1 MDIETPEEFAR
12 SIEKT
17 IVHQYQQAP
26 NGRGGLMIISKDY
39 IPAGKLIAARDALI
53 RSDER
58 RKAAGWISVK
68 ERLPESGKFVFAHFI
83 CKNQVG
89 KYSTTIRAFYAA
101 PKDIEQSDSDE
112 DSFAEYDEIADT
124 YYLPKGWYECNE
136 EEEIHWFVHADIT
149 HWMPLPEPPAIMAE
163 PEEAKK

>member
-1 MDIETPEEFAR
+1 
-12 SIEKT
+12 
-17 IVHQYQQAP
+17 
-26 NGRGGLMIISKDY
+26 
-39 IPAGKLIAARDALI
+39 
-53 RSDER
+53 
-58 RKAAGWISVK
+58 
-68 ERLPESGKFVFAHFI
+68 LPESGKFVFAHFI